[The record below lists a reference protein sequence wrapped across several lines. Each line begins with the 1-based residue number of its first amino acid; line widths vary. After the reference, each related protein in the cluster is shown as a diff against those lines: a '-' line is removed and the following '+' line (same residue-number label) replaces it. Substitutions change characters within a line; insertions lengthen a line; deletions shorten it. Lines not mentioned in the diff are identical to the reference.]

1 MNYLFIFAL
10 LIFFLIIYLDRSYA
24 HKTVVKEL
32 NKLKNLKSRIK
43 LEKFDIKCSNF
54 TSGRKNL
61 GFHYRKADLFFL
73 EDAFIVAGF
82 YKIFSLKV
90 YRSIAVF
97 TKDIEKFKSI
107 FNKADE
113 IVTPDRLNLNSTNR
127 EVYIEFGKASFTS
140 TNVSIRLKNLS
151 EEEKQLI
158 KI

>member
-1 MNYLFIFAL
+1 M
-10 LIFFLIIYLDRSYA
+10 
-24 HKTVVKEL
+24 
-32 NKLKNLKSRIK
+32 KNLNQ
-43 LEKFDIKCSNF
+43 F
-54 TSGRKNL
+54 
-61 GFHYRKADLFFL
+61 
-73 EDAFIVAGF
+73 
-82 YKIFSLKV
+82 
-90 YRSIAVF
+90 
-97 TKDIEKFKSI
+97 